1 MVAIFENIILR
12 NAMWNTKQRV
22 ENILHDVK
30 EFLCD
35 MQWNLVKCLKKAV
48 EGIIS
53 LKYKVGELCGGVFVC
68 FPSVCIPFLSLVPC
82 PNCSIK
88 QLALQL
94 CNVLKTFIICTKL

>member
-35 MQWNLVKCLKKAV
+35 MQWNLVKCLKAV
-48 EGIIS
+48 EGNIS
-53 LKYKVGELCGGVFVC
+53 LKCKVGELCGAFFLFVSHPSV
-68 FPSVCIPFLSLVPC
+68 FPSCLLCPVQIAVLNSWLCSCAMFL
-82 PNCSIK
+82 
-88 QLALQL
+88 
-94 CNVLKTFIICTKL
+94 KLS